1 MKKMTRRE
9 SILTM
14 ASAVAAG
21 STAFK
26 ATAQATPAGSAQSPA
41 TGSPAAQ
48 ETGPASQAVEPS
60 ASDQSFQKFVDEY
73 FDGFFRFA
81 PASAT
86 AAGIHK
92 YDAELPAYSQ
102 TDIQSEIARN
112 QMALRDLA
120 RIPSDGLS
128 ENNLLDATVLES
140 LINGRLVDLANIRMW
155 AKDPGFYNTQAGTAL
170 FSLIE
175 RDFAPIDERLQSL
188 VARER
193 RIPDI
198 LNSARRNV
206 VNPPAVYTKV
216 AIEEVQAQIDFL
228 QSVLPQAVAG
238 AQSFALKTEFE
249 KVNQRAVE
257 AYQQFLDYLQQG
269 LSPQSGGDFVLGA
282 ENFKKKLL
290 YDEMVDIPIRDLLKT
305 GHKEMHRVQSLFTQA
320 ANIIDSTR
328 TPLQVLQSI
337 KQSSPAA
344 GEVIGNTQSVL
355 NNLRQ
360 FVLTHEIVTIPP
372 APIPQVTETPSFMR
386 ALTFASMDTPGPFE
400 DHSIQSFFY
409 ITLPDPSW
417 SEERTQQ
424 LLRFFNRY
432 SARIIAIHEVYPGH
446 YVQFLWLKQAPTK
459 ARKLEPSLGAMG
471 TNVEGW
477 AHYCEEMMLE
487 QGYGEGDPSLLLVQ
501 LQAALIRL
509 CRYLAGI
516 QMHTRG
522 MTVEQA
528 AQMFQQQAYMDP
540 ANAEREAMRG
550 TFDPTYLAYTLGKLE
565 IMKLREDYKKMLG
578 DKFNLKAFHDQF
590 LSYGVVPIKL
600 IREQILQD
608 KTPVL

>member
-1 MKKMTRRE
+1 MTRRE

-14 ASAVAAG
+14 ASALAAG
-21 STAFK
+21 GTALK
-26 ATAQATPAGSAQSPA
+26 AAGQATSGSAKGPA
-41 TGSPAAQ
+41 TGPAGEQGA
-48 ETGPASQAVEPS
+48 GPATQAGQPS
-60 ASDQSFQKFVDEY
+60 ASDQAFQKSVDEY
-73 FDGFFRFA
+73 FDGFFRFD

-86 AAGIHK
+86 SAGIHK
-92 YDAELPAYSQ
+92 YDGELPAYSQ

-112 QMALRDLA
+112 QMALRRLA
-120 RIPSDGLS
+120 RIPSDELS

-140 LINGRLVDLANIRMW
+140 LINGRLLDLANIRMW
-155 AKDPGFYNTQAGTAL
+155 AKDPGFYNTQVGTAL

-175 RDFAPIDERLQSL
+175 RDFAPLDDRLESL
-188 VARER
+188 IARER
-193 RIPDI
+193 HIPSV
-198 LNSARRNV
+198 LSSARLNV

-216 AIEEVQAQIDFL
+216 AIEAVQAQIDFL
-228 QSVLPQAVAG
+228 QNVLPGAVAG
-238 AQSFALKTEFE
+238 AKSLALRTEFT
-249 KVNQRAVE
+249 KVNQIAVT

-269 LSPQSGGDFVLGA
+269 LSPQSGGDFALGR
-282 ENFKKKLL
+282 ENFQKKLQ
-290 YDEMVDIPIRDLLKT
+290 YDEMVDLPIRDLLKI
-305 GHKEMHRVQSLFTQA
+305 GQKEMHRVQSLFTQA
-320 ANIIDSTR
+320 ANIIDSTKS
-328 TPLQVLQSI
+328 PFEVLQSI
-337 KQSSPAA
+337 RQSAPAA
-344 GEVIGNTQSVL
+344 GQVIGDTQSVL

-372 APIPQVTETPSFMR
+372 APIPQVKETPSFMR

-409 ITLPDPSW
+409 VTLPDPSW
-417 SEERTQQ
+417 SEERTRQ

-446 YVQFLWLKQAPTK
+446 YVQFLWLKQAPTR
-459 ARKLEPSLGAMG
+459 ARKLEPSLNAMG

-487 QGYGEGDPSLLLVQ
+487 QGYGEGNPSLLLVQ

-509 CRYLAGI
+509 CRYIAGI
-516 QMHTRG
+516 KMHTQG
-522 MTVEQA
+522 MSVEQA
-528 AQMFQQQAYMDP
+528 TLLFQQRAYMDP
-540 ANAEREAMRG
+540 ANAEREATRG

-565 IMKLREDYKKMLG
+565 IMKLREDYKEMLG

-590 LSYGVVPIKL
+590 LSYGVVPVKL
-600 IREQILQD
+600 IREQMLRD